1 MDSSNEPPYVKNNK
15 SGDVYQMLNV
25 IKDRSEDD
33 NASFNSH
40 INFNEETEE

>member
-1 MDSSNEPPYVKNNK
+1 MDSSNEPLYVKDNK

-25 IKDRSEDD
+25 LKDRSEDE
-33 NASFNSH
+33 NASFSSY